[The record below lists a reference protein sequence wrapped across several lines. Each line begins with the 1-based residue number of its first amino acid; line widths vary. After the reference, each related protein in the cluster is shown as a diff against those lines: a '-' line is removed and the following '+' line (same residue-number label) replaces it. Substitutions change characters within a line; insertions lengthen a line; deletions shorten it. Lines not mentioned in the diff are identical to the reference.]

1 MAADGRGWPWKLLWF
16 NVRGNCRGTC
26 RGLPWQLPRIG
37 GLRWQWPR
45 IAADGR
51 GNCCGLTSAEITVA
65 IAADFRGLRWLVP
78 RSLPRTEPA
87 MSRGPCRGHPRIS
100 TVARG
105 NTHGS
110 PRKCRG
116 HCRGPP
122 PKSQIMCIRASVR
135 IVHPLRTPDLEVT
148 GTSVERDYVG
158 SGSRRAS
165 SLSLETG
172 SSRSIVICWQSY
184 NMTRYTRFR
193 AALTDRWR

>member
-1 MAADGRGWPWKLLWF
+1 MPRTSVGCHGWCHGVCHGQ
-16 NVRGNCRGTC
+16 NRDTC
-26 RGLPWQLPRIG
+26 RGHN
-37 GLRWQWPR
+37 
-45 IAADGR
+45 R
-51 GNCCGLTSAEITVA
+51 GIC
-65 IAADFRGLRWLVP
+65 RG
-78 RSLPRTEPA
+78 SA
-87 MSRGPCRGHPRIS
+87 MSRGPCRGNPRIS

-116 HCRGPP
+116 YCRGPP